1 MKQNYAIIGLG
12 RFGGSICRTL
22 IESGQ
27 EVLAIDSNEDRVN
40 EYMNIATHA
49 VVGNAQDE
57 MTLRSLGIRNFDHVI
72 VAIGEDIQASILVT
86 LMVKEMGVPNVLA
99 KAQNEYHARVLEK
112 LGADRV
118 VHPERDMGIRI
129 AHNLVSKNILDY
141 IELSDEFSLAEIRVS
156 NPRFFNRSL
165 LDLNF
170 RQKYGLTV
178 VAGDSQPLCA
188 KRALKDCWKKQNHR
202 RGRWYAGSLEHVLK
216 ERLWDTGKPL
226 QFPRGAGQDERIIK
240 RRLVSCPGGM
250 LWYANAVGMGRIAFP
265 FVYVPCYAPH
275 RHIGKSDRI
284 RECFV
289 NSRGSGMA
297 LLRHAASFGTKKT
310 TSRAGGSQKP

>member
-1 MKQNYAIIGLG
+1 MRQNYAIIGLG

-112 LGADRV
+112 IGADRV

-129 AHNLVSKNILDY
+129 AHNLVSKNILDF
-141 IELSDEFSLAEIRVS
+141 IELSDEFSLAEIRV
-156 NPRFFNRSL
+156 NNERFFNRTL
-165 LDLNF
+165 LELNF
-170 RQKYGLTV
+170 RQKFGLTV
-178 VAGDSQPLCA
+178 VAI
-188 KRALKDCWKKQNHR
+188 R
-202 RGRWYAGSLEHVLK
+202 RGN
-216 ERLWDTGKPL
+216 GKVVVSPSASEIVRENDNL
-226 QFPRGAGQDERIIK
+226 LVIGNTDE
-240 RRLVSCPGGM
+240 V
-250 LWYANAVGMGRIAFP
+250 
-265 FVYVPCYAPH
+265 
-275 RHIGKSDRI
+275 D
-284 RECFV
+284 
-289 NSRGSGMA
+289 
-297 LLRHAASFGTKKT
+297 LLDDKLND
-310 TSRAGGSQKP
+310 

>member
-27 EVLAIDSNEDRVN
+27 EVLATDSNEDRVN
-40 EYMNIATHA
+40 EYMNIATNA
-49 VVGNAQDE
+49 GVGNAQDK

-86 LMVKEMGVPNVLA
+86 LMVKEMGVPNILA

-156 NPRFFNRSL
+156 NPRFFNKSL
-165 LDLNF
+165 IELNF

-178 VAGDSQPLCA
+178 VAI
-188 KRALKDCWKKQNHR
+188 R
-202 RGRWYAGSLEHVLK
+202 RGPGQVIVSPDAEAIVRENDNLLVIGNTDDVDILDEHMN
-216 ERLWDTGKPL
+216 D
-226 QFPRGAGQDERIIK
+226 
-240 RRLVSCPGGM
+240 
-250 LWYANAVGMGRIAFP
+250 
-265 FVYVPCYAPH
+265 
-275 RHIGKSDRI
+275 
-284 RECFV
+284 
-289 NSRGSGMA
+289 
-297 LLRHAASFGTKKT
+297 
-310 TSRAGGSQKP
+310 

>member
-1 MKQNYAIIGLG
+1 MVKQNYAIIGLG

-72 VAIGEDIQASILVT
+72 VAIGE
-86 LMVKEMGVPNVLA
+86 GVPNILA

-156 NPRFFNRSL
+156 NPRFFNKSL
-165 LDLNF
+165 IELNF

-178 VAGDSQPLCA
+178 VAI
-188 KRALKDCWKKQNHR
+188 R
-202 RGRWYAGSLEHVLK
+202 RGPGQVIVSPDAEAIVRENDNLLVIGNTDDVDILDEHMN
-216 ERLWDTGKPL
+216 D
-226 QFPRGAGQDERIIK
+226 
-240 RRLVSCPGGM
+240 
-250 LWYANAVGMGRIAFP
+250 
-265 FVYVPCYAPH
+265 
-275 RHIGKSDRI
+275 
-284 RECFV
+284 
-289 NSRGSGMA
+289 
-297 LLRHAASFGTKKT
+297 
-310 TSRAGGSQKP
+310 

>member
-1 MKQNYAIIGLG
+1 MVKQNYAIIGLG

-86 LMVKEMGVPNVLA
+86 LMVKEMGVPNILA

-156 NPRFFNRSL
+156 NPRFFNKSL
-165 LDLNF
+165 IELNF
-170 RQKYGLTV
+170 RQRYGLTV
-178 VAGDSQPLCA
+178 VAI
-188 KRALKDCWKKQNHR
+188 R
-202 RGRWYAGSLEHVLK
+202 RGPGQVIVSPDAEAIVRENDNLLVIGNTDDVDILDEHMN
-216 ERLWDTGKPL
+216 D
-226 QFPRGAGQDERIIK
+226 
-240 RRLVSCPGGM
+240 
-250 LWYANAVGMGRIAFP
+250 
-265 FVYVPCYAPH
+265 
-275 RHIGKSDRI
+275 
-284 RECFV
+284 
-289 NSRGSGMA
+289 
-297 LLRHAASFGTKKT
+297 
-310 TSRAGGSQKP
+310 

>member
-27 EVLAIDSNEDRVN
+27 EVLAIDSSEERVN

-112 LGADRV
+112 IGADRV
-118 VHPERDMGIRI
+118 VHPERDMGVRI
-129 AHNLVSKNILDY
+129 AHHLVSKNILEFV
-141 IELSDEFSLAEIRVS
+141 ELSDEFSLAEIRVA
-156 NPRFFNRSL
+156 NPRFFNKSL
-165 LDLNF
+165 LELNF
-170 RQKYGLTV
+170 RQKFGLTV
-178 VAGDSQPLCA
+178 VAI
-188 KRALKDCWKKQNHR
+188 R
-202 RGRWYAGSLEHVLK
+202 RKG
-216 ERLWDTGKPL
+216 GKV
-226 QFPRGAGQDERIIK
+226 I
-240 RRLVSCPGGM
+240 VSP
-250 LWYANAVGMGRIAFP
+250 
-265 FVYVPCYAPH
+265 
-275 RHIGKSDRI
+275 
-284 RECFV
+284 
-289 NSRGSGMA
+289 
-297 LLRHAASFGTKKT
+297 AASEIV
-310 TSRAGGSQKP
+310 RENDNLLVIGSTDEVDLLDDKLND